1 MPCRAAKF
9 TSEDLLKFYLFDKIR
24 IQSSTG
30 AEFKHFINGK
40 NESLRYF
47 ISDFNPSPQRAK
59 NLSAKAYH
67 GSNLTQNSLA
77 SQPVKKINE
86 DKNK

>member
-1 MPCRAAKF
+1 MPCRTTKF
-9 TSEDLLKFYLFDKIR
+9 TSKNLLKFYLFDKIR
-24 IQSSTG
+24 VQSSTG
-30 AEFKHFINGK
+30 AKFKHFINGK

-77 SQPVKKINE
+77 SQPAKKINE

>member
-9 TSEDLLKFYLFDKIR
+9 TSKNLLKFYLFDKIR
-24 IQSSTG
+24 VQSSTG

-59 NLSAKAYH
+59 Q
-67 GSNLTQNSLA
+67 TLA
-77 SQPVKKINE
+77 QKPIAAQI
-86 DKNK
+86 

>member
-24 IQSSTG
+24 IQSNIG

-40 NESLRYF
+40 NESL
-47 ISDFNPSPQRAK
+47 
-59 NLSAKAYH
+59 
-67 GSNLTQNSLA
+67 
-77 SQPVKKINE
+77 
-86 DKNK
+86 

>member
-30 AEFKHFINGK
+30 AKFKHYKRQKRKSVMSFN
-40 NESLRYF
+40 
-47 ISDFNPSPQRAK
+47 DFNPRAQRAK
-59 NLSAKAYH
+59 Q
-67 GSNLTQNSLA
+67 TLA
-77 SQPVKKINE
+77 QKPIAAQI
-86 DKNK
+86 

>member
-9 TSEDLLKFYLFDKIR
+9 TSKNLLKFYLFDKIR
-24 IQSSTG
+24 VQSSTG
-30 AEFKHFINGK
+30 AKFKHFINGK

-47 ISDFNPSPQRAK
+47 ISDFNPRAQRAK
-59 NLSAKAYH
+59 NLSAKAYR
-67 GSNLTQNSLA
+67 GLNLTQNSLA

>member
-24 IQSSTG
+24 IQSSIG

-40 NESLRYF
+40 NKSLQCFLAILILAR
-47 ISDFNPSPQRAK
+47 NE
-59 NLSAKAYH
+59 
-67 GSNLTQNSLA
+67 QNK
-77 SQPVKKINE
+77 P
-86 DKNK
+86 